1 MPYLATVSTLLRA
14 LLTLVSKWNLAAL
27 ARLLFWSAMCSPA
40 DIAKAAEAIWPWLR
54 GLLDETQLD
63 WAEVVT
69 NPKHEQLREIA
80 EEMADAAL
88 GATCPGSRP

>member
-1 MPYLATVSTLLRA
+1 MPYLATVSILLRA

-27 ARLLFWSAMCSPA
+27 ARPLFWSAMCSPA

-80 EEMADAAL
+80 EEMAGAAL

>member
-1 MPYLATVSTLLRA
+1 VSTLLRA

-27 ARLLFWSAMCSPA
+27 ARLLFLSAMCSPA

-63 WAEVVT
+63 WPEVVA

-80 EEMADAAL
+80 EEMAGAAL